1 MEKNFISKSLDF
13 RNMVKDGSEFDLKNQ
28 DKWKEKTIY
37 YDGMYMESQDI
48 GNYHFGY
55 IGRAAGFDLN
65 FLLFGA
71 SANQLKKGVWE
82 LNKETFKNCFTTSR
96 CDDPRDQFFIK
107 MGAKAYDR
115 EN

>member
-1 MEKNFISKSLDF
+1 
-13 RNMVKDGSEFDLKNQ
+13 MVNDESEFDLKNQ

-37 YDGMYMESQDI
+37 YDGMYMEPQDI

-71 SANQLKKGVWE
+71 SANQLKKVFW
-82 LNKETFKNCFTTSR
+82 N
-96 CDDPRDQFFIK
+96 
-107 MGAKAYDR
+107 
-115 EN
+115 